1 VGLISKSPEPIRF
14 GEPSRVEET
23 IDALFPGNPRLCVGE
38 TDDRFFTGRRETLRG
53 RLHCYSLIV
62 PSPMLAQRGLT
73 KRGYLSYHS
82 EANTGP
88 RRFLIVE
95 FDRGS
100 LDQQAAI
107 LWHLARYAPL
117 ALVVFSGS
125 KSLHGWFFC
134 ADQPED
140 RVQRFFDYAHS
151 LGADSRLWSRSQFVR
166 MPDGVRSD
174 GKTGEALIAA
184 GVKNVPPG
192 RQAVLYFN
200 PKVIK

>member
-1 VGLISKSPEPIRF
+1 M
-14 GEPSRVEET
+14 SRTEEI
-23 IDALFPGNPRLCVGE
+23 IDVVLPGDLWLCVGKAN
-38 TDDRFFTGRRETLRG
+38 DDFYTGKHETLRG
-53 RLHCYSLIV
+53 HLRKYSLIV
-62 PSPMLAQRGLT
+62 PGPMLTQRGLT

-88 RRFLIVE
+88 RRFIIVE
-95 FDRGS
+95 FDQGS
-100 LDQQAAI
+100 LNQQAAI

-134 ADQPED
+134 AGQPED

-166 MPDGVRSD
+166 MPDGMRSD
-174 GKTGEALIAA
+174 GKAGDALRAVGIE
-184 GVKNVPPG
+184 NVPIG

-200 PKVIK
+200 PEVIQ